1 MFNEPARVCGRERLG
16 LHVALLL
23 MHLAN
28 LESRLLTGVFCGCQ
42 CVCQATGEWASRRG
56 AAKLAVAFLR
66 TSKVIAA
73 AVCRVREHT
82 ERQFQAIERRWP
94 C

>member
-1 MFNEPARVCGRERLG
+1 MISEPARVCGKERLG

-28 LESRLLTGVFCGCQ
+28 LEGRLLTGVFCGLEGTF
-42 CVCQATGEWASRRG
+42 QATGEWASRRG
-56 AAKLAVAFLR
+56 AAPLAVAFLR

-73 AVCRVREHT
+73 AVSRVREHT
-82 ERQFQAIERRWP
+82 ECQFQAIEERWP

>member
-1 MFNEPARVCGRERLG
+1 MISEPARMCRKERLG

-28 LESRLLTGVFCGCQ
+28 PESRLLVGVFGGLQ
-42 CVCQATGEWASRRG
+42 GAFQATGEWASRRG
-56 AAKLAVAFLR
+56 ANSVAIACLRASKMIGVAV
-66 TSKVIAA
+66 S
-73 AVCRVREHT
+73 RVREHT
-82 ERQFQAIERRWP
+82 ELQFQAIEERWP

>member
-1 MFNEPARVCGRERLG
+1 MINEPARVCRKERLG

-28 LESRLLTGVFCGCQ
+28 FEGKLLVGVFGG
-42 CVCQATGEWASRRG
+42 VDGAFQATGEWASRRG
-56 AAKLAVAFLR
+56 ANRMAIACLR
-66 TSKVIAA
+66 ASVEIGA
-73 AVCRVREHT
+73 AVGRVREHT
-82 ERQFQAIERRWP
+82 ERQFQAIEERWP

>member
-1 MFNEPARVCGRERLG
+1 MENVQKRAAGA

-28 LESRLLTGVFCGCQ
+28 LEGRLLTGVFCGLEGTF
-42 CVCQATGEWASRRG
+42 QATGEWASRRG
-56 AAKLAVAFLR
+56 ANSVAIACLRASKMIGVAVG
-66 TSKVIAA
+66 
-73 AVCRVREHT
+73 RVREHT
-82 ERQFQAIERRWP
+82 EDQFQAIEERWP

>member
-1 MFNEPARVCGRERLG
+1 MISEPARVCRKERLG

-28 LESRLLTGVFCGCQ
+28 FERQLLVGVFGGLEGTF
-42 CVCQATGEWASRRG
+42 QAAGEWATRRG
-56 AAKLAVAFLR
+56 AAELAVAFLR
-66 TSKVIAA
+66 ASVEIGA
-73 AVCRVREHT
+73 AVSRVREHT
-82 ERQFQAIERRWP
+82 ERQFQAIEERWP